1 MLVTMVIGHDLV
13 HVHLCSYKDRLLLCL
28 RHPFGSIA
36 FPFISPR
43 MVLVYWQ
50 IAFYSYVS
58 SHLAS

>member
-1 MLVTMVIGHDLV
+1 MGIGHGLV
-13 HVHLCSYKDRLLLCL
+13 HMHLYSYEDRLPLCL
-28 RHPFGSIA
+28 RHPFGSVA

-43 MVLVYWQ
+43 MVSVYWQ